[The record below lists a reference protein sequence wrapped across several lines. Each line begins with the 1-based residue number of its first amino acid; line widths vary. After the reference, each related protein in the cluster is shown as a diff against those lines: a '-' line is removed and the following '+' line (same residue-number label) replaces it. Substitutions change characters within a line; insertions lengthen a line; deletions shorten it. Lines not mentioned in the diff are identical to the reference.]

1 MHERYIEQIL
11 SAYNHIDSII
21 ITDDQGYI
29 TYYLTYRYDVNHI
42 SAASVIGKHVL
53 AVWPTLSEKT
63 STIMNVLRTGEPIL
77 NAIQEFRYGELHAKS
92 VNSTMPIREKGR
104 IVGTACMIKYLNEPF
119 ARKEINLEIR
129 EKSDFGT
136 QYTLE
141 DMKGSSKEMRILKE
155 KIQMISGTS
164 SSVMIYGETGTGKEL
179 VAQAIHNLSERKNKK
194 FVSQNCAAI
203 PENLLESILFGTVKG
218 AYTGAENRQGL
229 FEVANGGTLFLDEI
243 NSMELGVQAKI
254 LKAIEEKEIRRIGST
269 TPIKIDARIISAL
282 NEEPMQCVKK
292 NKLRRDLFYRLSV
305 VELDI
310 APLRERKEDIFDL
323 ADYYIEHY
331 NEKMNRAILGLSDEV
346 KEIFTEYTWPGNVRE
361 LKNVIEGSFNVTRSL
376 FLEKEYLPK
385 HMRMKSEDTF
395 SPFADGKIQSSEIR
409 KWVKETEMFSLEKLM
424 GTIEKEIVQA
434 VLDHSENLTEAAKKM
449 NLSPQNLNYKL
460 KKYKNIEE
468 KS

>member
-53 AVWPTLSEKT
+53 SVWPTLSEKT

-141 DMKGSSKEMRILKE
+141 DMKGSSKEMRNLKE

-179 VAQAIHNLSERKNKK
+179 VAQAIHNLSERKNNK

-269 TPIKIDARIISAL
+269 NPIKIDARIISAL

-310 APLRERKEDIFDL
+310 APLRERQEDIFDL

-361 LKNVIEGSFNVTRSL
+361 LKN
-376 FLEKEYLPK
+376 
-385 HMRMKSEDTF
+385 
-395 SPFADGKIQSSEIR
+395 DGKIQSSEIR

-434 VLDHSENLTEAAKKM
+434 VLDHSVNLTEAAKKM

>member
-53 AVWPTLSEKT
+53 SVWPTLSEKT

-141 DMKGSSKEMRILKE
+141 DMKGSSKEMRNLKE

-292 NKLRRDLFYRLSV
+292 NKLRRVS
-305 VELDI
+305 
-310 APLRERKEDIFDL
+310 
-323 ADYYIEHY
+323 
-331 NEKMNRAILGLSDEV
+331 
-346 KEIFTEYTWPGNVRE
+346 
-361 LKNVIEGSFNVTRSL
+361 
-376 FLEKEYLPK
+376 
-385 HMRMKSEDTF
+385 
-395 SPFADGKIQSSEIR
+395 
-409 KWVKETEMFSLEKLM
+409 
-424 GTIEKEIVQA
+424 
-434 VLDHSENLTEAAKKM
+434 
-449 NLSPQNLNYKL
+449 
-460 KKYKNIEE
+460 
-468 KS
+468 